1 MLRILLYAAYV
12 YTTRKDYNMNQ
23 ITDTWYSNHKFN
35 VIQAIK
41 RALPQRLLTSKKHE
55 ESVSVPENTPEEKLM
70 YTTVESQE
78 TLFKASSRFPYIL
91 NRDTIQIDRD
101 KITIAHRSYLRMAD
115 IMSVQI
121 CDVLSVE
128 MKVGPFFGSLILTSK
143 YFKKNVQT
151 ANYLQREDVIRL
163 QRLIQGSI
171 IAHRK
176 NIDYSGIEKEQL
188 IALLTDLGQGT
199 TG

>member
-1 MLRILLYAAYV
+1 
-12 YTTRKDYNMNQ
+12 MNQ

>member
-1 MLRILLYAAYV
+1 
-12 YTTRKDYNMNQ
+12 MNQ
-23 ITDTWYSNHKFN
+23 ITDTWYSNYPFD
-35 VIQAIK
+35 VVQAIK
-41 RALPQRLLTSKKHE
+41 RALPQRLSNSKKRE
-55 ESVSVPENTPEEKLM
+55 KLVPVFENTPEEKLM

-78 TLFKASSRFPYIL
+78 TLLKASTVFPFVL
-91 NRDTIQIDRD
+91 TRDTIQVDRD
-101 KITIAHRSYLRMAD
+101 KITIAHRSYLRTAD

-143 YFKKNVQT
+143 YFKKNVQSV
-151 ANYLQREDVIRL
+151 NYLQRGEVIKL